1 MDIPCLYNAETASI
15 LFLSMPGVRPNLAPL
30 RRASLRPAEH
40 LSAITERSN
49 SAKAAINDII
59 SFPVALCLRNWHG
72 SFREDPGR

>member
-59 SFPVALCLRNWHG
+59 SFPVAELPSIPSCIEIKEIPL
-72 SFREDPGR
+72 